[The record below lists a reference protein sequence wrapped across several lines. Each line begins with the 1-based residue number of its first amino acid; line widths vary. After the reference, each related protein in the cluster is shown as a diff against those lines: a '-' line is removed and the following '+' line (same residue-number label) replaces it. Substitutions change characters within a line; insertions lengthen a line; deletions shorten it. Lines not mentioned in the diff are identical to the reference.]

1 MARASSLHGT
11 MPVHRLMWLA
21 SLVFYLS
28 NHRVLLV
35 CGSSMGLAVAWVLL
49 YRGDETPLLPS
60 KIEEGQ
66 PMGQIFHNVVS
77 QGSIGSTQR
86 IGSSWTATASLV
98 ALLVLTGTGAAA
110 AELTPTE
117 AVKST
122 IAEVVHIL
130 DDAELNQPDRAA
142 ERRQRIEQVVRDRVS
157 YEEMAKRALGV
168 PWTEL
173 THSERQEFVGLFVQL
188 LRDTFAGRIDDYT
201 GEQVFYLSEQLEDR
215 FAEVKTKLADQKTDT
230 LLDFRLANRLGNW
243 LVYDVVIDGAS
254 IIGNYH
260 AQFTSIIRDL
270 SYAGLVKRMKE
281 KTLVVKAFEATAVP

>member
-1 MARASSLHGT
+1 MEGD
-11 MPVHRLMWLA
+11 
-21 SLVFYLS
+21 SLV
-28 NHRVLLV
+28 
-35 CGSSMGLAVAWVLL
+35 G
-49 YRGDETPLLPS
+49 
-60 KIEEGQ
+60 KIEEGH
-66 PMGQIFHNVVS
+66 PMGQIFHNVAG
-77 QGSIGSTQR
+77 QGCIGSKQR
-86 IGSSWTATASLV
+86 IGSSWTAIASLV
-98 ALLVLTGTGAAA
+98 ALLALTGTGAAA

-130 DDAELNQPDRAA
+130 DNAELNQPGRAA

-173 THSERQEFVGLFVQL
+173 TDSERQEFVSLFVQL

-215 FAEVKTKLADQKTDT
+215 FAEVKTRLADQKTDT

-254 IIGNYH
+254 ITGNYH

-281 KTLVVKAFEATAVP
+281 KTLIVKAFETTTAP

>member
-1 MARASSLHGT
+1 ML
-11 MPVHRLMWLA
+11 
-21 SLVFYLS
+21 LS
-28 NHRVLLV
+28 HFA
-35 CGSSMGLAVAWVLL
+35 GPAWVLL
-49 YRGDETPLLPS
+49 LEWEATPLLV
-60 KIEEGQ
+60 KIAEGQ
-66 PMGQIFHNVVS
+66 PMGQIFHNAVS
-77 QGSIGSTQR
+77 QGSISPKQR
-86 IGSSWTATASLV
+86 ISSNWIAITSLV
-98 ALLVLTGTGAAA
+98 ALLALTATGAVA

-130 DDAELNQPDRAA
+130 DNAELNQPGRAA

-168 PWTEL
+168 PWIEL
-173 THSERQEFVGLFVQL
+173 TDSERQEFVGLFVQL

-201 GEQVFYLSEQLEDR
+201 GEQVFYLSEQLEER
-215 FAEVKTKLADQKTDT
+215 FAEVKTKLAGQKTDT

-254 IIGNYH
+254 ITGNYH

-281 KTLVVKAFEATAVP
+281 KTLVVKAFEMTTAP

>member
-1 MARASSLHGT
+1 MEGD
-11 MPVHRLMWLA
+11 
-21 SLVFYLS
+21 SLV
-28 NHRVLLV
+28 
-35 CGSSMGLAVAWVLL
+35 G
-49 YRGDETPLLPS
+49 

-66 PMGQIFHNVVS
+66 PMGQIFRNVVS
-77 QGSIGSTQR
+77 LGSIGSKQR
-86 IGSSWTATASLV
+86 IGLSWAVIASLV
-98 ALLVLTGTGAAA
+98 ALLTLTGAGATA

-122 IAEVVHIL
+122 ITEVVHIL
-130 DDAELNQPDRAA
+130 DNAELNHPGRAV

-173 THSERQEFVGLFVQL
+173 TDSERQEFVGLFVQL

-201 GEQVFYLSEQLEDR
+201 GEQVLYLSEQLEER
-215 FAEVKTKLADQKTDT
+215 FAEVKTKLAGQKMDT

-254 IIGNYH
+254 ITGNYH

-281 KTLVVKAFEATAVP
+281 KTLIVKAFETTTAP